1 VGMGAGRGTLAPGLL
16 DSGGGRSYHVA
27 QVIWKG
33 PDMKRQTRREFLRTL
48 GVVAGTV
55 GMGPVLAHAVRGQD
69 SARAGRRP
77 NILFIMSDDHDAHAI
92 SCYGSKVN
100 RTANIDRLAREG
112 MRFEHCFCTNSL
124 CAPSRAVILTGKYSH
139 LNGLKD
145 NNDKFDGGQPTAP
158 KLLRQAGYET
168 ALIGKWHLKTDPTGF
183 DYWDIL
189 PGQGVY
195 YNPVLIEMGRRQ
207 KHTGYV
213 TEILTDHAL
222 RWLKGRRSDKPFYL
236 MLHHKAPHRQWEPA
250 PKYLTLYDDKEI
262 PEPETLFDDYTGR
275 GRAAHEQDMTIAKTM
290 NNRDVKLIPPNG
302 LTPEQKVAWD
312 AAYDP
317 KIKAF
322 QEAHLEGQDLVRWK
336 YRRYM
341 QDYLGCIAS
350 VDESVGRVLDYLQ
363 EAGLADNTIV
373 IYTSDQGFYLG
384 EHGWFDK
391 RFMYEESQQ
400 MPLLVRYPREIRA
413 GSVNDDLV
421 LNLDFAETFLDYAG
435 VPAPA
440 DMQGVSLRPLLQDR
454 TPPQWRT
461 SVYYHYYEYPA
472 VHSVKRHYGVRT
484 RRYKLIHFYHDIDE
498 WELYDLKHDPDEM
511 HNVYGDPSYAPVVRE
526 LKEELQRL
534 RTQYQDTTG
543 APV

>member
-1 VGMGAGRGTLAPGLL
+1 VRGGGGGVGAALRG
-16 DSGGGRSYHVA
+16 GGGRGRA
-27 QVIWKG
+27 
-33 PDMKRQTRREFLRTL
+33 
-48 GVVAGTV
+48 A
-55 GMGPVLAHAVRGQD
+55 
-69 SARAGRRP
+69 AGRKRP

-92 SCYGSKVN
+92 SCYGSRVN
-100 RTANIDRLAREG
+100 RTPNIDRLAQEG

-145 NNDKFDGGQPTAP
+145 NNDEFDGGQPTVA
-158 KLLRQAGYET
+158 KLLQQAGYET
-168 ALIGKWHLKTDPTGF
+168 AIIGKWHLKTDPTGF

-207 KHTGYV
+207 KHEGYV
-213 TEILTDHAL
+213 TEIITDHAL
-222 RWLKGRRSDKPFYL
+222 RWLQERKGDQPFYL

-250 PKYLTLYDDKEI
+250 PKYLTFYDDKKI
-262 PEPETLFDDYTGR
+262 PEPETLFDDYAGR

-290 NNRDVKLIPPNG
+290 TDRDVKLVAPSG
-302 LTPEQKVAWD
+302 LTPEQKARWD
-312 AAYDP
+312 AAYAP

-322 QEAHLEGQDLVRWK
+322 QEAQPQGRDLVRWK

-341 QDYLGCIAS
+341 EDYLGCIAS
-350 VDESVGRVLDYLQ
+350 VDESVGRVLDYL
-363 EAGLADNTIV
+363 EASGLADDTIV
-373 IYTSDQGFYLG
+373 VYTSDQGFFLG

-400 MPLLVRYPREIRA
+400 MPLLVRYPREVRA

-498 WELYDLKHDPDEM
+498 WELYDLKNDPDEM
-511 HNVYGDPSYAPVVRE
+511 HSVYRDPSYAAVVQE
-526 LKEELQRL
+526 LKEELRRL
-534 RTQYQDTTG
+534 RAQYQDDTG
-543 APV
+543 TPV